1 MYLNNLKIET
11 QRMIYNFI
19 FGIAIFFLGV
29 AVLLTMMTFVRLEE
43 FALLIPV
50 FIIPLYG
57 AGTGM
62 TIFSQRK
69 KAILMRAQRYN
80 RVFEEDNDGKVSYGK
95 LSTLMGLSEQ
105 KVKNDIRWMI
115 DHNFLK
121 NIKYDRKGATVVM
134 KVETSADFITVECP
148 HCGAEVKMRANGG
161 ARCSYC
167 GTYMRT
173 E

>member
-19 FGIAIFFLGV
+19 FGIAIFFLGF
-29 AVLLTMMTFVRLEE
+29 AILMNIMIFTRWDEFWILLPTFV
-43 FALLIPV
+43 IP
-50 FIIPLYG
+50 IYG
-57 AGTGM
+57 ATAGM
-62 TIFSQRK
+62 IIFTQRK
-69 KAILMRAQRYN
+69 KAILVRAQRYN
-80 RVFEEDNDGKVSYGK
+80 RVFEEDHDGIVPYDA
-95 LSTLMGLSEQ
+95 LATLMGLPVQ
-105 KVKNDIRWMI
+105 KAKNDIRWMVE
-115 DHNFLK
+115 HNFLK
-121 NIKYDRKGATVVM
+121 NIKFDRKCAMIMM